1 MVVLVAPCFSKPHDP
16 GVRVKPG
23 DWAKY
28 IGSFPYE
35 EYEWMLVSI
44 VSVYGTRVNLSL
56 SYGIRYPYRMSES
69 GYSLSQHQ
77 RFIQTDVESGLGNLF
92 LLLIPCNLTVGDI
105 IPGPPLYPKL
115 IVNGVESKEY
125 AGLNRAVISATY
137 SNISW
142 YGDGI
147 LYWDKE
153 SGLLVEILAKVGNLY
168 VSSLRL
174 VETDIWS
181 VDLMHW
187 ITKNLMFLVL
197 GPVSVILHVV
207 LLLMLVRKPETSYR
221 VTHPRM
227 GKVLISVGLLLLV
240 NGTVHFTLFD
250 QLVSCVSIA
259 FSFVFFV
266 VGVLIHTG
274 AWANRTFKV
283 DVGTILMSLS
293 VTLLG
298 SFVACAIYREM
309 GAVIPYLEIVGITH
323 PLFYLKLETVFLYPH
338 AWLASLLAMFALSF
352 FMCGILFKTLHRSEA
367 CKSNLRVRA

>member
-16 GVRVKPG
+16 RVRVKPG

-92 LLLIPCNLTVGDI
+92 LLLVPCNLTVGDI
-105 IPGPPLYPKL
+105 IPGPSLYPKL

-174 VETDIWS
+174 VETVIWPI
-181 VDLMHW
+181 DLMNW
-187 ITKNLMFLVL
+187 ITNNLVFLFL
-197 GPVSVILHVV
+197 GPMSVTLHVV
-207 LLLMLVRKPETSYR
+207 LLLMSVRKPETSYR
-221 VTHPRM
+221 VTDPRM
-227 GKVLISVGLLLLV
+227 GKILIGVGLLLLV
-240 NGTVHFTLFD
+240 NGLAHFSFFD
-250 QLVSCVSIA
+250 QFVSSLYIA
-259 FSFVFFV
+259 FSFVFLV
-266 VGVLIHTG
+266 VGVLIHSG
-274 AWANRTFKV
+274 AWANRAFKM
-283 DVGTILMSLS
+283 DVGTILISLS
-293 VTLLG
+293 VTLIG

-309 GAVIPYLEIVGITH
+309 GAVVPYTEIVGITH
-323 PLFYLKLETVFLYPH
+323 PQLYLKLETVFLYPH
-338 AWLASLLAMFALSF
+338 AWLASLLAIVALSF
-352 FMCGILFKTLHRSEA
+352 FMCGVLFKTLHKSEA
-367 CKSNLRVRA
+367 